1 VRTRKTYI
9 IIVKD
14 KTIKLLE
21 LTVPTN
27 TVENITS
34 AQMRKQTKPNYIALT
49 NDIEAVGFSVDL
61 DTLEVGSLGHF
72 TKEAI
77 TTFKA
82 ILPMQNRQPI
92 SKLLFEL
99 SKIAVA
105 CSANIFQARRNTNWN
120 SNTPLIHP
128 FTPAPT

>member
-1 VRTRKTYI
+1 MT
-9 IIVKD
+9 
-14 KTIKLLE
+14 
-21 LTVPTN
+21 
-27 TVENITS
+27 
-34 AQMRKQTKPNYIALT
+34 KQTKPNYIALT
-49 NDIEAVGFSVDL
+49 NDIEAVGFAVNL
-61 DTLEVGSLGHF
+61 DTLEIGSLGHF

-82 ILPMQNRQPI
+82 ILPTQKSQSI

-105 CSANIFQARRNTNWN
+105 CSAHIFQAKRSTDWN